1 MPEVK
6 MRWWY
11 AVGAVAAIALLC
23 LYGMVDPASHFFPRC
38 IFKSLTGL
46 DCPGCGSQRAIHSL
60 LTGNLSAAWHYN
72 AMLVASIPAVGLM
85 MVAGAM
91 KNRVPRLYNALNS
104 QAAILFWAV
113 ALMLWWILR
122 NLL

>member
-1 MPEVK
+1 